1 MVKHRKGDVAL
12 KKHWISVLLAAA
24 WFFWGISPAFAVSR
38 QTIEMMQ
45 QLDTLQQE
53 VQTLQTTLATQ
64 TAILKTLIQ
73 QTQADVKTIKQQV
86 TGIRRT
92 TAQSLANYGSS
103 MQTLTGQVQALGSS
117 VDEANARLAKL
128 SDQLIKTQNIIQ
140 TLNQV
145 PAAPATNSGLTPAS
159 GSEASPTNAGMSPP
173 GGAGNAATDTAAP
186 PAAALPGPNAL
197 FSSAL
202 SSYNG
207 GQYGLAIQGFE
218 EYLQYYGN
226 SARAADAQYY
236 IGDSYYNEGNYP
248 KAVVEFNKCL
258 DRYQSGRLLPT
269 AQLKKA
275 YALLNLGETQAAI
288 RELRSLIQRYP
299 HSSQADLA
307 RQRLKAL
314 YTPPTRRR

>member
-1 MVKHRKGDVAL
+1 M
-12 KKHWISVLLAAA
+12 KKLWIPILLAAA
-24 WFFWGISPAFAVSR
+24 WSFWAISPALAVSR

-86 TGIRRT
+86 GDIRRT
-92 TAQSLANYGSS
+92 TEQSLANYGSS

-117 VDEANARLAKL
+117 VDEVNARLAKL
-128 SDQLIKTQNIIQ
+128 SDQVIKTQNIIQ
-140 TLNQV
+140 TLNQI
-145 PAAPATNSGLTPAS
+145 PATAPATGGPTQSN
-159 GSEASPTNAGMSPP
+159 GSETSQANAGMPPSPA
-173 GGAGNAATDTAAP
+173 GGAGNAPADTTTPAP
-186 PAAALPGPNAL
+186 AALPGPDAL

-202 SSYNG
+202 ASYNG
-207 GQYGLAIQGFE
+207 GQYALAIQGFE

-226 SARAADAQYY
+226 SARASDAQYY

-258 DRYQSGRLLPT
+258 DRYQSGRRLPT

-299 HSSQADLA
+299 HSTEADLA

-314 YTPPTRRR
+314 YTPPRRR